1 MNIFRYFQ
9 IMEDREGI
17 YADKIT
23 TKLVRCFDK
32 GLTEGFGIL
41 KIPFVI
47 IILGIAHLILWV
59 NTCMQTHNIWWRKYH
74 ENKEDNEWWKTNA
87 SYSFRFFVRAIIK
100 PFVEFLV
107 KPLLVSCYNLGFS
120 PLCGFCYNITLGFS
134 NCIYPCCKVISVLCA
149 W

>member
-1 MNIFRYFQ
+1 
-9 IMEDREGI
+9 MEDKEGI
-17 YADKIT
+17 CADKIT

-32 GLTEGFGIL
+32 GLTEGFGML

-47 IILGIAHLILWV
+47 IILGIAHLILYV
-59 NTCMQTHNIWWRKYH
+59 NTQTFISIHIREK
-74 ENKEDNEWWKTNA
+74 WKFIRTKIIKKLSRNLF
-87 SYSFRFFVRAIIK
+87 YCRFFVRAIIK
-100 PFVEFLV
+100 PFVEFLF

-134 NCIYPCCKVISVLCA
+134 NCIYPCCKVIAVLCA